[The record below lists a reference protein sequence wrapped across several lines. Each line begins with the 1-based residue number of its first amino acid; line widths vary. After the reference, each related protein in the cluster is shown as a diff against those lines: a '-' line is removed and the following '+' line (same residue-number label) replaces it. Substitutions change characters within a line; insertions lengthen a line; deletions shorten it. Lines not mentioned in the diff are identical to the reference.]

1 MTVVLDTNVIFSAL
15 ASPHGASFAIVSSLP
30 SKKFITAISLP
41 LYQEYE
47 DVVHRSGTLMDQV
60 PVSKRENLIR
70 FVASISTQR
79 AIYFLWRHQL
89 PDPKDAMVLEVAIA
103 SQASYII
110 THNTK
115 DFQPALSFGITPI
128 TPGDFIQ
135 TIGGLS

>member
-1 MTVVLDTNVIFSAL
+1 MTVVLDTNVIFSAI

-30 SKKFITAISLP
+30 SKKFSTAISLP
-41 LYQEYE
+41 LFKEYE
-47 DVVHRSGTLMDQV
+47 DVTHRVGTRMDHV

-70 FVASISTQR
+70 FVASISIQKV
-79 AIYFLWRHQL
+79 IYYLWRHQL

-110 THNTK
+110 TYNTK

-128 TPGDFIQ
+128 KPGDFIQ
-135 TIGGLS
+135 TIGGLP